1 MSFDTEETY
10 TANMEYVYSDLS
22 LPLMDL
28 DDQLEFD
35 YTGFLQNENRDY
47 VGEGSSSSQT
57 LAITSPQS
65 LSPTD
70 SGAGAGPSS
79 QQARLKHER
88 RGHTKSRK
96 GCFNCKRRRIKV
108 RTVS

>member
-1 MSFDTEETY
+1 
-10 TANMEYVYSDLS
+10 MEYVYSDVS

-35 YTGFLQNENRDY
+35 YTSFLQDENKDY
-47 VGEGSSSSQT
+47 AGEGSSASASTLT

-70 SGAGAGPSS
+70 SGPGAGPSS
-79 QQARLKHER
+79 QQLRLKHER
-88 RGHTKSRK
+88 RGHTKSRN

-108 RTVS
+108 RAAS